1 MITDYIFGKVA
12 DAGVE
17 KVKEW
22 MNEDKA
28 QKILLKCFMGCY
40 EKNKEIMNVDKNLI
54 MSIDSNKIKPNSR
67 PEEIINNISDVCDKC
82 ILVDDLYK
90 RKFIEIEIV
99 YDYLKE
105 ASEDLL
111 ELHHVD
117 EDIHK
122 VQDEVLKTGEMIKS
136 QHKMVSK
143 EIAKIYEALKQD
155 ILPLLYFADELDNS
169 RVYCFIVLK
178 VNRAVEDYIMEEI
191 EENIGFGAEY
201 KFYESDGFD
210 CVEVVFFDPV
220 CQKDLREYLKVLD
233 QFFSENGIGI
243 YGIFTHQ

>member
-1 MITDYIFGKVA
+1 MDYILGKVA

-67 PEEIINNISDVCDKC
+67 PEEIMNNISDVCDQC
-82 ILVDDLYK
+82 ILVDDLDK
-90 RKFIEIEIV
+90 RKSIEIEIV
-99 YDYLKE
+99 FDYLKE
-105 ASEDLL
+105 ASKDLL
-111 ELHHVD
+111 ELYHVD
-117 EDIHK
+117 EDIHR
-122 VQDEVLKTGEMIKS
+122 VQDDVLENREIIKS

-143 EIAKIYEALKQD
+143 EIEQIYEKLKQD
-155 ILPLLYFADELDNS
+155 ILPLLYFVDELDNS
-169 RVYCFIVLK
+169 RVYCFIILK
-178 VNRAVEDYIMEEI
+178 VSREVEAYIMEEI
-191 EENIGFGAEY
+191 EDNIGFGAEY
-201 KFYESDGFD
+201 SFYELDGVD
-210 CVEVVFFDPV
+210 CVEVDFLDPV
-220 CQKDLREYLKVLD
+220 CQKDLREYLKVVD

-243 YGIFTHQ
+243 FGIFTHQ

>member
-1 MITDYIFGKVA
+1 MDSIFGKVA

-17 KVKEW
+17 KAKEW

-54 MSIDSNKIKPNSR
+54 MSIDGDKIKPNYR
-67 PEEIINNISDVCDKC
+67 PDEIIENISDVCDKC
-82 ILVDDLYK
+82 ILVDEPYK
-90 RKFIEIEIV
+90 RKAIEIEIA

-105 ASEDLL
+105 ASKDLL
-111 ELHHVD
+111 ELYHVD
-117 EDIHK
+117 EDIHR
-122 VQDEVLKTGEMIKS
+122 VQDDVLKNREIIKS

-143 EIAKIYEALKQD
+143 EISKIYESLKKYT
-155 ILPLLYFADELDNS
+155 LPLLYFVDELNNS
-169 RVYCFIVLK
+169 RMYCYIVLK
-178 VNRAVEDYIMEEI
+178 VNKEVKDCIMEEI

-201 KFYESDGFD
+201 NFYESDGFD
-210 CVEVVFFDPV
+210 CVEVDFLEPV
-220 CQKDLREYLKVLD
+220 CQKDLREYLKVVD

-243 YGIFTHQ
+243 FGIFTHQ